1 MCAACHV
8 SRWPRLNRHT
18 VPGQC
23 YISSVEKDSP
33 AHYAGLK
40 YGDKIVEVDGASVGL
55 EIHQQV
61 VARIAGADTGLSLLV
76 ADTACEEYHRD
87 RDIVLTSNLPHVVRT
102 VHTEVNSSINCN
114 HLIIIA
120 VLI

>member
-1 MCAACHV
+1 M
-8 SRWPRLNRHT
+8 
-18 VPGQC
+18 
-23 YISSVEKDSP
+23 EKDSP

-76 ADTACEEYHRD
+76 ADAACEEYHRD

-102 VHTEVNSSINCN
+102 VHTEVNSSIKCN
-114 HLIIIA
+114 LISDYS
-120 VLI
+120 